1 MNYHDKF
8 DARAKAVKQLKKYLH
23 DNNIAVD
30 KLSEGYGDRILNLK
44 TT

>member
-23 DNNIAVD
+23 DNNIAID
-30 KLSEGYGDRILNLK
+30 KLSGDRILNLK